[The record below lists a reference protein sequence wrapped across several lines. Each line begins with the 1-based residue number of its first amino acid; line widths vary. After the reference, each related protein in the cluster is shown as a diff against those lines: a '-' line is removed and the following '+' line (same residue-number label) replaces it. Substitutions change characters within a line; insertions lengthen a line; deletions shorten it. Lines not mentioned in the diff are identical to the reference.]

1 MSSCAVRPLQPD
13 TIVEDGEVS
22 PAGVQPEPSVCTAGN
37 SESLVESTP
46 VSYVVPGLESSSILL
61 NSYGIHSFQDP
72 AVPPTS
78 ASSGAASLGP
88 AEATRLHGVRR
99 LTAFDF

>member
-1 MSSCAVRPLQPD
+1 MPSCAVRPLQPD
-13 TIVEDGEVS
+13 ISVEDGEVS
-22 PAGVQPEPSVCTAGN
+22 PADVQPEPSACTAGN

-46 VSYVVPGLESSSILL
+46 VRYVVLTLESSSIFF
-61 NSYGIHSFQDP
+61 NSYGIHSLQDP
-72 AVPPTS
+72 AVLPSS

-88 AEATRLHGVRR
+88 AEATRLHGVSR